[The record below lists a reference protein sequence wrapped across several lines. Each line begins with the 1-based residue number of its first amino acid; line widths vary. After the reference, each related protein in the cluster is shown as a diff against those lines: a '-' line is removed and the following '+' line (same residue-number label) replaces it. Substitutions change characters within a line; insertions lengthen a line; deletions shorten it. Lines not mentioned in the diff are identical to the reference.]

1 MLRDRLLEIDGSL
14 GKIRISSRQ
23 PQRKR
28 EIRSMAMLPISVSLW
43 VLLHYIIIV
52 MTNGQ
57 LVKKSALRER
67 GHGEITASH
76 DDCSPKYARAQLSF

>member
-52 MTNGQ
+52 MTNGH
-57 LVKKSALRER
+57 LVKKSVLREATEKSQPPMMIVR
-67 GHGEITASH
+67 QNMYG
-76 DDCSPKYARAQLSF
+76 RN